1 MTKAQQTESY
11 NREDSASELLAVV
24 VKYRTDLMT
33 NAGVERK
40 NSTDDAAHA
49 LWCFENST

>member
-1 MTKAQQTESY
+1 
-11 NREDSASELLAVV
+11 VV

-49 LWCFENST
+49 LWCFENSTEDVGGARDQS